1 MRSDPCG
8 RFLCMAVPRRAG
20 RDQGTALHRLPDRS
34 PAVCGC
40 GAFQKSVGKKLR
52 EKLEKKEQMQ
62 KRRGAGF
69 PVLTLALC
77 AALGMALLLSGC
89 EMPLPF
95 PAGSSSDVSSVPV
108 QVDTLPESA
117 QSEEGVVL
125 DASDGLLIL
134 RTVYNVEYVFRMTDV
149 DDRVEGGVSAG
160 QYVRVWYNGQLEG
173 TNARNVKLLRI
184 ESAQEQQADALALG
198 STVEGFIT
206 EFDEETVS
214 IETASGKS
222 YRFVAAENVRVLS
235 VEMHEGM
242 WVRIYFDGTPDGA
255 VVTRLTESAAAAD
268 VFTLVGT
275 LRGVDEEEDTI
286 SIVADTGA
294 WYTFGLGNAEVDAP
308 NGLWA
313 GTRRYVLSYRGSASP
328 DGTEN
333 AMLLRMQ
340 AENLAAAQ
348 SVQGVVCAVNSN
360 WGSIDLCTADGRVLS
375 FALGSSAPTG
385 VNGVQLGDTVCIE
398 YTGCISG
405 DYTGGAKV
413 VSLEVRSR
421 AGLGESSVLGTVRS
435 VSQSAL
441 TLSAA
446 DGRTLKFKTPEG
458 MIFPETMQSGDTV
471 RVSYRGWIA
480 EEEMENAVFVSV
492 SRAYD

>member
-1 MRSDPCG
+1 
-8 RFLCMAVPRRAG
+8 
-20 RDQGTALHRLPDRS
+20 
-34 PAVCGC
+34 
-40 GAFQKSVGKKLR
+40 
-52 EKLEKKEQMQ
+52 MQ
-62 KRRGAGF
+62 TRRGAGF
-69 PVLTLALC
+69 PAPALALC

-95 PAGSSSDVSSVPV
+95 PAESSSAPSSMPV
-108 QVDTLPESA
+108 QADTLPESA

-134 RTVYNVEYVFRMTDV
+134 RTVYNVEYVFRMVDV
-149 DDRVEGGVSAG
+149 DDRVEGGVSSG
-160 QYVRVWYNGQLEG
+160 QYVRVWYSGRLES

-198 STVEGFIT
+198 STVEGFVT
-206 EFDEETVS
+206 AFNEETVS
-214 IETASGKS
+214 IETASGER

-255 VVTRLTESAAAAD
+255 VVSRLTESVAAAD

-308 NGLWA
+308 DGLWA
-313 GTRRYVLSYRGSASP
+313 GTRRDVLSYRGSASP

-340 AENLAAAQ
+340 AEKLAAAQ
-348 SVQGVVCAVNSN
+348 YIQGVVCAVNPN
-360 WGSIDLCTADGRVLS
+360 WGSIDLCTPDGRVLS
-375 FALGSSAPTG
+375 FGFGSSSITDE
-385 VNGVQLGDTVCIE
+385 NGLQPGDAVRIE

-405 DYTGGAKV
+405 DYTGAVKV

-421 AGLGESSVLGTVRS
+421 AGMGESSVLGTVQS

-441 TLSAA
+441 TLAAA

-458 MIFPETMQSGDTV
+458 MIFPDTLQRGDTV

-492 SRAYD
+492 SHAYD